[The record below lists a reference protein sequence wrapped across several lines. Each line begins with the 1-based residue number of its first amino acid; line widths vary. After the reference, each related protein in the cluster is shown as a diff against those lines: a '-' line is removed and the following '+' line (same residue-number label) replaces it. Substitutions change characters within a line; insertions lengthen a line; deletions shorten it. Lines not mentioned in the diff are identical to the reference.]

1 MDRILN
7 PNTTAADTGCIL
19 GNSQAV
25 KDQFISHI
33 RYTVDVKTAPV
44 VVRMIPCD
52 GNTAAPGDGRTVILL
67 DVQTASIQCSLIP
80 GNGAIFIGK
89 IACAIDPY
97 TAAADTG
104 AVVVDLTAIHR

>member
-7 PNTTAADTGCIL
+7 LNTTAADTGCIL

-44 VVRMIPCD
+44 VVRMILCD
-52 GNTAAPGDGRTVILL
+52 DNTTAPGDGLSVILL
-67 DVQTASIQCSLIP
+67 DVHTASIQCSLIP
-80 GNGAIFIGK
+80 GNGAILIGK
-89 IACAIDPY
+89 ITCAIDPY
-97 TAAADTG
+97 TATADTG
-104 AVVVDLTAIHR
+104 TVVMDPAAIHR